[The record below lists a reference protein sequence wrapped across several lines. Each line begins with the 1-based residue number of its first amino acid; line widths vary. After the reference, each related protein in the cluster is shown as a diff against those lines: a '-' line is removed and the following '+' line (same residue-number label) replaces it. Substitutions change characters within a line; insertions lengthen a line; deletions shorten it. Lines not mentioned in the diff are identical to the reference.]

1 METNSDH
8 HEANSNFRF
17 CTVGEKCQAV
27 VVYLKCMHTTDSTD
41 HLLTA
46 NAGGTII
53 FQFLFSMFRHFLIY
67 LIRQHQPKRLPR
79 GHCSLWSSWRG
90 RQEVARQ
97 EVARQEVTNEGISKM
112 RDIKIRHRQ
121 KHRRL

>member
-1 METNSDH
+1 
-8 HEANSNFRF
+8 
-17 CTVGEKCQAV
+17 
-27 VVYLKCMHTTDSTD
+27 MHTTDITD
-41 HLLTA
+41 QLLTA

-53 FQFLFSMFRHFLIY
+53 FQVFIFSVSNRHFLIY
-67 LIRQHQPKRLPR
+67 LICQHQPKRLPR

-97 EVARQEVTNEGISKM
+97 EVTNEGIRKM

-121 KHRRL
+121 VHGRL